1 MSNRIADAVRAWVDE
16 NYEEDYTECLEDLM
30 EHGCVSGMVSSLCY
44 YKDTCDFYERHKEEI
59 NDLLRGIK
67 EESGLSMAELFG
79 DKWNNDDP
87 LALDAMNQNLLAWF
101 GFETVASNLMDKEVT
116 A

>member
-1 MSNRIADAVRAWVDE
+1 
-16 NYEEDYTECLEDLM
+16 
-30 EHGCVSGMVSSLCY
+30 
-44 YKDTCDFYERHKEEI
+44 
-59 NDLLRGIK
+59 
-67 EESGLSMAELFG
+67 MAELFG